1 MPRLPELGQLPGQ
14 KSRRVVK
21 SPRAAFGVTPQGAML
36 AARLSR
42 FRGIL
47 G

>member
-1 MPRLPELGQLPGQ
+1 MY
-14 KSRRVVK
+14 
-21 SPRAAFGVTPQGAML
+21 SPRAACGVTPQGAML
-36 AARLSR
+36 AARRSR